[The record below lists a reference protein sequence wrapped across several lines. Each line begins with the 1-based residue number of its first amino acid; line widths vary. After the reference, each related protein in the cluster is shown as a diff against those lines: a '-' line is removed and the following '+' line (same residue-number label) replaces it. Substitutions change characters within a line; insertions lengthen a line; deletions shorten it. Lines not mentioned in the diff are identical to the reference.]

1 MSKII
6 VGKYFSCVVKY
17 YNNLQN
23 YIKYMRQRERILS
36 PLVFSDF
43 LIVSLS
49 KIKIV
54 MNKLLIS
61 VFGLSAMVLASCS
74 VLKNDTT
81 VVSAGGKT
89 SQTASVKSTD
99 KNVSS
104 KKKSNKKKKSSKK
117 PLMPQVAAGQDEKQH
132 YSVEISDNTLNGEW
146 TIAEVN
152 GEKITGEEN
161 RPYINFSV
169 AEKRFYGSNGCNIL
183 NGDFI
188 VKGTDLTFENVIS
201 TQKACHEAPFEYEIN
216 FTIGQVK
223 SYMVDRIGNEYY
235 LSLFDAN
242 KVQTMV
248 LRKHNMDYLNGAWQV
263 MTIDSEACDGEG
275 VQMVIDIPELKLHGN
290 SSCNIVNGQLLIDPD
305 KENSIQFHQL
315 ISTLKA
321 CPNQNLE
328 TSFFVALEK
337 VESAKKGENETV
349 LMYDKNGIVV
359 LVLKRIQQ

>member
-1 MSKII
+1 
-6 VGKYFSCVVKY
+6 
-17 YNNLQN
+17 
-23 YIKYMRQRERILS
+23 
-36 PLVFSDF
+36 
-43 LIVSLS
+43 
-49 KIKIV
+49 

-61 VFGLSAMVLASCS
+61 IFGLSAMLLTSCS
-74 VLKNDTT
+74 VFKNETT
-81 VVSAGGKT
+81 VVSAGSQTTQTTQTKSTNKT
-89 SQTASVKSTD
+89 SA
-99 KNVSS
+99 S
-104 KKKSNKKKKSSKK
+104 KKNTKKTKKSSSK
-117 PLMPQVAAGQDEKQH
+117 PLMPQVAAGQEEKQH
-132 YSVEISDNTLNGEW
+132 YAVEISDKTLNGEW
-146 TIAEVN
+146 TVAEVN
-152 GEKITGEEN
+152 GAKVTGEEN

-188 VKGTDLTFENVIS
+188 VNGNNLTFENVIA
-201 TQKACHEAPFEYEIN
+201 TQKACYEAPFEYEIN
-216 FTIGQVK
+216 YTIGQVK

-235 LSLFDAN
+235 LSLFDDN

-263 MTIDSEACDGEG
+263 MTIDNESCDGEG

-290 SSCNIVNGQLLIDPD
+290 TGCNIVNGQLLIDPD

-321 CPNQNLE
+321 CPNQSVE
-328 TSFFVALEK
+328 TSFLVALEK
-337 VESAKKGENETV
+337 VESAKKGEGDTV

>member
-1 MSKII
+1 
-6 VGKYFSCVVKY
+6 
-17 YNNLQN
+17 
-23 YIKYMRQRERILS
+23 
-36 PLVFSDF
+36 
-43 LIVSLS
+43 
-49 KIKIV
+49 

-61 VFGLSAMVLASCS
+61 IFGLSAMLLTSCS
-74 VLKNDTT
+74 VFKNETT
-81 VVSAGGKT
+81 VVSAGSQTTQTTQPKSTNKT
-89 SQTASVKSTD
+89 SA
-99 KNVSS
+99 S
-104 KKKSNKKKKSSKK
+104 KKNTKRTKKSSSK
-117 PLMPQVAAGQDEKQH
+117 PLMPQVAAGQEEKQH
-132 YSVEISDNTLNGEW
+132 YAVEISDKTLNGEW
-146 TIAEVN
+146 TVAEVN
-152 GEKITGEEN
+152 GAKVTGEEN

-188 VKGTDLTFENVIS
+188 VNGNNLTFENVIA
-201 TQKACHEAPFEYEIN
+201 TQKACYEAPFEYEIN
-216 FTIGQVK
+216 YTIGQVK

-235 LSLFDAN
+235 LSLFDDN

-263 MTIDSEACDGEG
+263 MTIDNESCDGEG

-290 SSCNIVNGQLLIDPD
+290 TGCNIVNGQLLIDPD

-321 CPNQNLE
+321 CPNQSVE
-328 TSFFVALEK
+328 TSFLVALEK
-337 VESAKKGENETV
+337 VESAKKGEGDTV